1 MSKPRSTATATG
13 SLGTQLALAGISNAA
28 AAACTNP
35 IDVVK
40 VQLQMDGQGS
50 ASVARRGVLE
60 AAIDL
65 IRVDGASGLYRGL
78 AASLCREMSYSGIRM
93 GMYEPVRRRLAAAA
107 SIDPAH
113 TPLGLKVVAGAA
125 TGCFGS
131 ALANPL
137 DLVKVRMQS
146 GSHSYTSVPQALAAI
161 AREGGGWTGLWRG
174 TAPTVQR
181 ATLLTA
187 SQVPTYDQVKHDVV
201 RRGLM
206 REGYLCHFACSMVAG
221 VVAAAVTSP
230 VDLVKSR
237 VMSQPID
244 AAGRGVLYDGT
255 LDCFAKVV
263 RTEGW
268 LALFKGFHTQWLRI
282 GPHTT
287 ISLMIYEQSR
297 RLAGL
302 GFL

>member
-1 MSKPRSTATATG
+1 
-13 SLGTQLALAGISNAA
+13 
-28 AAACTNP
+28 
-35 IDVVK
+35 
-40 VQLQMDGQGS
+40 
-50 ASVARRGVLE
+50 
-60 AAIDL
+60 
-65 IRVDGASGLYRGL
+65 
-78 AASLCREMSYSGIRM
+78 
-93 GMYEPVRRRLAAAA
+93 
-107 SIDPAH
+107 
-113 TPLGLKVVAGAA
+113 
-125 TGCFGS
+125 
-131 ALANPL
+131 
-137 DLVKVRMQS
+137 
-146 GSHSYTSVPQALAAI
+146 
-161 AREGGGWTGLWRG
+161 
-174 TAPTVQR
+174 
-181 ATLLTA
+181 
-187 SQVPTYDQVKHDVV
+187 
-201 RRGLM
+201 M
-206 REGYLCHFACSMVAG
+206 REGYLCHFVSSMVAG